1 MFETQGGTRNRTR
14 DLPKKGSGFIC
25 VCVEHWMMMDT
36 DGGRRIGLD
45 LSASKGMCGS
55 VKRLGAN
62 ESAKLRIIHQL
73 GGFTTVDIPRASEGY
88 ISSSHAS

>member
-1 MFETQGGTRNRTR
+1 MSEQDMGACAAETWPRV
-14 DLPKKGSGFIC
+14 C
-25 VCVEHWMMMDT
+25 VPRVEHWMMMEN

-88 ISSSHAS
+88 ISSSPAS